1 MKMEQKLNK
10 NIFVALDFNSLEK
23 AVDTAKQIKNY
34 IAGVKIGTELY
45 AACGMEGLKKF
56 KELDLKIFLD
66 LKLHD
71 IPNQVK
77 KTVAT
82 LASFENIKYLT
93 VHTSG
98 NYEMLKAAKEA
109 CQKIEL
115 LGVTVLT
122 SETHLE
128 GIGVKNSIKDQIKL
142 LVNLAIKA
150 DLSGVI
156 ASAQDIS
163 LIRSLSK
170 ELKIFCP
177 GIRSG
182 ENKQDQKRVMSYAD
196 FSRVVDDKCFAVI
209 GRPIIEGNP
218 VQNIKK
224 IIQSAN

>member
-1 MKMEQKLNK
+1 MKK
-10 NIFVALDFNSLEK
+10 NIFVALDFNSLDK
-23 AVDTAKQIKNY
+23 AIDATKKIRDK

-45 AACGMEGLKKF
+45 AICGTEGLKKF
-56 KELDLKIFLD
+56 KELGVEIFLD

-77 KTVAT
+77 KTVSAI
-82 LASFENIKYLT
+82 ASLKSVKYLT

-98 NYEMLKAAKEA
+98 NYEMLKAAQEA
-109 CQKIEL
+109 AGSIEL

-122 SETHLE
+122 SQSNLE
-128 GIGVKNSIKDQIKL
+128 GVGVKNSIENQIKL

-150 DLSGVI
+150 GISGVI
-156 ASAQDIS
+156 ASAQDVS

-182 ENKQDQKRVMSYAD
+182 EDKQDQKRVMSYAD
-196 FSRVVDDKCFAVI
+196 FSKIADDKCLAVI
-209 GRPIIEGNP
+209 GRPIIEGDP

-224 IIQSAN
+224 IIQSAQ

>member
-1 MKMEQKLNK
+1 MKK
-10 NIFVALDFNSLEK
+10 NIFLALDFNSLEK
-23 AVDTAKQIKNY
+23 ALSTAKKLKDQ

-45 AACGMEGLKKF
+45 AICGTEGLKKF
-56 KELDLKIFLD
+56 KELGIEIFLD

-77 KTVAT
+77 KTVSAI
-82 LASFENIKYLT
+82 ASLKSIKYLT

-98 NYEMLKAAKEA
+98 NYEMLKAAQEA
-109 CQKIEL
+109 AGSIEL

-122 SETHLE
+122 SQSNLE
-128 GIGVKNSIKDQIKL
+128 GVGVKNSVEDQIKL

-150 DLSGVI
+150 GISGVI
-156 ASAQDIS
+156 ASAQDVS

-182 ENKQDQKRVMSYAD
+182 EDKQDQKRVMSYAD
-196 FSRVVDDKCFAVI
+196 FSKIADDKCLAVI
-209 GRPIIEGNP
+209 GRPIIEGDP

-224 IIQSAN
+224 IIQSVK

>member
-1 MKMEQKLNK
+1 MKK
-10 NIFVALDFNSLEK
+10 NIFLALDFNSLEK
-23 AVDTAKQIKNY
+23 ALDITNKLKDQ

-45 AACGMEGLKKF
+45 AICGAEGLKKIR
-56 KELDLKIFLD
+56 DLGVEIFLD

-77 KTVAT
+77 KTTAAISS
-82 LASFENIKYLT
+82 LNCIKYLT
-93 VHTSG
+93 IHTSG
-98 NYEMLKAAKEA
+98 NYEMLKAAQEVSN
-109 CQKIEL
+109 KIDL

-122 SETHLE
+122 SQSNLNEV
-128 GIGVKNSIKDQIKL
+128 GIQNTVKDQIKIL
-142 LVNLAIKA
+142 ANLAIKSGI
-150 DLSGVI
+150 SGVI

-182 ENKQDQKRVMSYAD
+182 EDKQDQKRVMSYAD
-196 FSRVVDDKCFAVI
+196 FSKIADDKCYAVI
-209 GRPIIEGNP
+209 GRPIIEGDP

-224 IIQSAN
+224 IIQSVK

>member
-1 MKMEQKLNK
+1 MKK
-10 NIFVALDFNSLEK
+10 NIFLALDFNSLER
-23 AVDTAKQIKNY
+23 ALDTTNKLKDQ

-45 AACGMEGLKKF
+45 AICGAEGLKKIR
-56 KELDLKIFLD
+56 DLGVEIFLD

-77 KTVAT
+77 KTTAAISS
-82 LASFENIKYLT
+82 LNCIKYLT
-93 VHTSG
+93 IHTSG
-98 NYEMLKAAKEA
+98 NYEMLKAAQEVSN
-109 CQKIEL
+109 KIDL

-122 SETHLE
+122 SQSNLNEV
-128 GIGVKNSIKDQIKL
+128 GIQNTVKDQIKIL
-142 LVNLAIKA
+142 ANLAIKSGI
-150 DLSGVI
+150 SGVI

-182 ENKQDQKRVMSYAD
+182 EDKQDQKRVMSYAD
-196 FSRVVDDKCFAVI
+196 FSKIADDKCYAVI
-209 GRPIIEGNP
+209 GRPIIEGDP

-224 IIQSAN
+224 IIQSVK

>member
-1 MKMEQKLNK
+1 MKK
-10 NIFVALDFNSLEK
+10 NIFVALDFNSLNK
-23 AVDTAKQIKNY
+23 AIDATKKIRDK

-45 AACGMEGLKKF
+45 AICGTEGLKKF
-56 KELDLKIFLD
+56 KELGVEIFLD

-77 KTVAT
+77 KTVSAI
-82 LASFENIKYLT
+82 ASLKSVKYLT

-98 NYEMLKAAKEA
+98 NYEMLKAAQEA
-109 CQKIEL
+109 AGSIEL

-122 SETHLE
+122 SQSNLE
-128 GIGVKNSIKDQIKL
+128 GVGVKNSIENQIKL

-150 DLSGVI
+150 GISGVI
-156 ASAQDIS
+156 ASAQDVS
-163 LIRSLSK
+163 LVRSLSK

-182 ENKQDQKRVMSYAD
+182 EDKQDQKRVMSYAD
-196 FSRVVDDKCFAVI
+196 FSKIADDKCLAVI
-209 GRPIIEGNP
+209 GRPIIEGDP

-224 IIQSAN
+224 IIQSAQ

>member
-1 MKMEQKLNK
+1 MKK
-10 NIFVALDFNSLEK
+10 NIFVALDFNSLDK
-23 AVDTAKQIKNY
+23 AIDTTKKIKDK

-45 AACGMEGLKKF
+45 AICGTEGLKKF
-56 KELDLKIFLD
+56 KELDVEIFLD

-77 KTVAT
+77 KTVAAI
-82 LASFENIKYLT
+82 ASSKSIKYLT

-98 NYEMLKAAKEA
+98 NYEMLKAAQEA
-109 CQKIEL
+109 ASSIEL

-122 SETHLE
+122 SQSNLE
-128 GIGVKNSIKDQIKL
+128 GVGVKNSVGNQIKL

-150 DLSGVI
+150 GISGVI
-156 ASAQDIS
+156 ASAQDVS

-182 ENKQDQKRVMSYAD
+182 DDKQDQKRVMSYAD
-196 FSRVVDDKCFAVI
+196 FSKIADDKCLAVI
-209 GRPIIEGNP
+209 GRPIIEGDP

-224 IIQSAN
+224 IIQSAQ

>member
-1 MKMEQKLNK
+1 MKK
-10 NIFVALDFNSLEK
+10 NIFVALDFNSLDK
-23 AVDTAKQIKNY
+23 AVDAAKKIKDK

-45 AACGMEGLKKF
+45 AICGTEGLKKF
-56 KELDLKIFLD
+56 KELGVEIFLD

-77 KTVAT
+77 KTVAAI
-82 LASFENIKYLT
+82 ASLKNVKYLT

-98 NYEMLKAAKEA
+98 NYEMLKAAQEA
-109 CQKIEL
+109 VGSIEL

-122 SETHLE
+122 SQSNLE
-128 GIGVKNSIKDQIKL
+128 GVGVKNSIENQIKL

-150 DLSGVI
+150 GISGVI
-156 ASAQDIS
+156 ASAQDVS

-182 ENKQDQKRVMSYAD
+182 EDKQDQKRVMSYAD
-196 FSRVVDDKCFAVI
+196 FSKIADDKCLAVI
-209 GRPIIEGNP
+209 GRPIIEGDP
-218 VQNIKK
+218 VKNIKK
-224 IIQSAN
+224 IIQSAQ

>member
-1 MKMEQKLNK
+1 MKK
-10 NIFVALDFNSLEK
+10 NIFVALDFNSLDK
-23 AVDTAKQIKNY
+23 AVDATKKIKDK

-45 AACGMEGLKKF
+45 AICGTEGLKKF
-56 KELDLKIFLD
+56 KELGVEIFLD

-77 KTVAT
+77 KTVAAI
-82 LASFENIKYLT
+82 ASLKNVKYLT

-98 NYEMLKAAKEA
+98 NHEMLKSAQEAAGS
-109 CQKIEL
+109 IEL

-122 SETHLE
+122 SQSNLE
-128 GIGVKNSIKDQIKL
+128 GIGVKNSIENQIKL

-150 DLSGVI
+150 GISGVI
-156 ASAQDIS
+156 ASAQDVS

-182 ENKQDQKRVMSYAD
+182 EDKQDQKRVMSYAD
-196 FSRVVDDKCFAVI
+196 FSKIADDKCLAVI
-209 GRPIIEGNP
+209 GRPIIEGDP
-218 VQNIKK
+218 VKNIKK
-224 IIQSAN
+224 IIQSAQ